1 LKTMN
6 EFSTARL
13 KLFGWYMLISF
24 LLLAVFTLVAFQAE
38 KQSFMQIDK
47 MLSNRIQRPVVSA
60 ILESRLAR
68 FTSDFRKR
76 LLYFDIILFLVSSAA
91 SWFLSG
97 ITLKP
102 IEEMIKKQQEFSADA
117 SHELRTPLT
126 SIVMELEAIKRTQK
140 KIPRDLLLSLENIRG
155 EALRMKRLIN
165 NLLTLV
171 RTQPSQDTSHE
182 VFTLNSVAKKAF
194 DSLRNIAWEKKL
206 EYVFRESKKLKIQGN
221 AEVVEQALSIILENA
236 IKYTPAGNVSMCID
250 SNNRKAAT
258 VEVTDTGIGIP
269 ADDIPHIFDR
279 FYRVRTRIK
288 IPGTGLGLAIAKK
301 IVEDNKGK
309 ITVQSVVDKGSTFT
323 VYLPLVS

>member
-1 LKTMN
+1 
-6 EFSTARL
+6 
-13 KLFGWYMLISF
+13 
-24 LLLAVFTLVAFQAE
+24 
-38 KQSFMQIDK
+38 
-47 MLSNRIQRPVVSA
+47 
-60 ILESRLAR
+60 
-68 FTSDFRKR
+68 
-76 LLYFDIILFLVSSAA
+76 
-91 SWFLSG
+91 
-97 ITLKP
+97 
-102 IEEMIKKQQEFSADA
+102 
-117 SHELRTPLT
+117 
-126 SIVMELEAIKRTQK
+126 
-140 KIPRDLLLSLENIRG
+140 
-155 EALRMKRLIN
+155 MKRLIN